1 MKIQQIKSGEKQIL
15 GAVIAAICIIIYL
28 VALVQASVR
37 LYLSVDQ
44 RKFTAEEE
52 FNTIAVTALTT
63 GTQGFMDDRF
73 ISTMNQTLASSKS
86 IEALIITGPEGEYA
100 FEKQKGKA
108 VTWVNNSP
116 RFINRLSFSNQGHYR
131 ALPIHDLRNVNIKA
145 VSGAFDYY
153 EFSKILKQTLL
164 IILIGF
170 AVAFFTMLMQIL
182 VGGKAS
188 EKPVRY
194 AKTTQPSTDSAH
206 AREYVPIIPAKDARY
221 AKPAV
226 VTEKA
231 PVTEVIDDEEFDE
244 ANETFEDLETAP
256 KGLYSPRGNIG
267 WEEYINDRL
276 EAELHRCAST
286 EKDLVLILMEFTDI
300 KDDALFRQ
308 AADETVSFFTTRDL
322 VFEYGEQGIAVILPG
337 ADLDT
342 GLAKSEK
349 FYQRVAEKFPAGFS
363 AASNLCIGLS
373 SRSGRLLNADRL
385 LLESG
390 EALNKAKK
398 DPKSSLI
405 AFRSDPDKY
414 RAFIASQS

>member
-1 MKIQQIKSGEKQIL
+1 MKIQQNKSGEKQIL
-15 GAVIAAICIIIYL
+15 GAFIAAVCIVIYL
-28 VALVQASVR
+28 IALVQASVR

-73 ISTMNQTLASSKS
+73 INTMNQTLASSKS

-100 FEKQKGKA
+100 FEKQKGRA

-194 AKTTQPSTDSAH
+194 VQIQQPAKNTVH
-206 AREYVPIIPAKDARY
+206 ARESIPRY
-221 AKPAV
+221 SETPV
-226 VTEKA
+226 VTKRA
-231 PVTEVIDDEEFDE
+231 PVTETPVTEIIDDEEFADE
-244 ANETFEDLETAP
+244 ESEAFEDLESAP

-267 WEEYINDRL
+267 WEEYISDRL

-300 KDDALFRQ
+300 KDDTLYRQ

-322 VFEYGEQGIAVILPG
+322 VFEYGERGIAVILPG

-342 GLAKSEK
+342 GLSKSEK
-349 FYQRVAEKFPAGFS
+349 FYQRVAEKFPAGYGT
-363 AASNLCIGLS
+363 ASSLCIGLS

-405 AFRSDPDKY
+405 AFRSDPEKY
-414 RAFIASQS
+414 RAFIASQN